1 MTQVHSRPGF
11 TPRVTQEGKKSK
23 PSRLNDDMQPALAKH
38 TTATTTPSQSP
49 FIKATQPSMIDLQP
63 DVMQAKAEAAFA
75 RMQEEKRKL
84 GPEVLLNP
92 NPSATPILTTP
103 HKD

>member
-1 MTQVHSRPGF
+1 
-11 TPRVTQEGKKSK
+11 
-23 PSRLNDDMQPALAKH
+23 
-38 TTATTTPSQSP
+38 
-49 FIKATQPSMIDLQP
+49 MIDLQP

-103 HKD
+103 HKE